1 MTDIAMNNINK
12 TYSEGNQVI
21 FDIDMK
27 IKSGE
32 FIVIVGPSGCGKSTL
47 LRMVAGLEEIT
58 GGDLLI
64 NDVRMND
71 ALPQDRDVAFV
82 FQNYALYPH
91 LSVRENIAFS
101 LELRK
106 VPKEI
111 RHQRASEVAEMLR
124 LTEYMDKKPGQLSGG
139 QRQRVAMGRAIA
151 RDAGIYLMDE
161 PLSNLD
167 AELRNSM
174 RAQIKQ
180 LHRKLGNTTVYVTH
194 DQVEALTLADKIAVM
209 KDGVL
214 QQFASPEDV
223 YDDPVNVFVASF
235 IGAPPTNILEVSV
248 QKDQLS
254 LFNNNVK
261 CAIESSLPLEPG
273 DYLLGIRPDKMQILT
288 AEQSRAIRFEASV
301 SLVETTGSNRIIHC
315 HYGAATM
322 LLSVDRSY
330 KVVEGET
337 VHIGFNPDDAFLFD
351 KNCQQR
357 ISTDVRAV
365 NSFEVATDQAA

>member
-1 MTDIAMNNINK
+1 MTAIALNNIDK
-12 TYSEGNQVI
+12 AYSEGNQVL
-21 FDIDMK
+21 FDVNMK
-27 IKSGE
+27 IESGE

-64 NDVRMND
+64 NDARMND
-71 ALPQDRDVAFV
+71 AMPQDRDVAFV

-91 LSVRENIAFS
+91 LTVRENIAFS

-106 VPKEI
+106 VPKTVRNE
-111 RHQRASEVAEMLR
+111 RAEDVARMLR
-124 LTEYMDKKPGQLSGG
+124 LTDYLDKKPGQLSGG

-194 DQVEALTLADKIAVM
+194 DQIEALTLADKIAVM

-214 QQFASPEDV
+214 QQFSSPEDI
-223 YDDPVNVFVASF
+223 YDNPANVFVASF
-235 IGAPPTNILEVSV
+235 IGAPPTNILEARI
-248 QKDQLS
+248 QENQLS
-254 LFNNNVK
+254 LLDDVTCSF
-261 CAIESSLPLEPG
+261 ESSSALTSG
-273 DYLLGIRPDKMQILT
+273 DYLLGIRPDKMHIL
-288 AEQSRAIRFEASV
+288 SREESREVSFDVNV

-315 HYGAATM
+315 QNGDTSM
-322 LLSVDRSY
+322 LLSVDRSN
-330 KVVEGET
+330 KITEGET
-337 VHIGFNPDDAFLFD
+337 VRVGFDLADTFMFDAESH
-351 KNCQQR
+351 QR
-357 ISTDVRAV
+357 ISIDLK
-365 NSFEVATDQAA
+365 SGS